1 MKNLYILQGK
11 INTKEIED
19 ATADYIAFDFIAHNF
34 LLTKKIPHSVI
45 DDHIDD
51 EERTNIFK
59 CCSEY
64 LKKLEQL
71 SDTGINFHDV
81 DLVSIVDRNELHEF
95 LMDILP
101 KIKIVTKLLE
111 DDIYKKIFVS
121 SEIHEIFSNT
131 KFASKLEKLNHVEK
145 TNLTFENIQIPLK
158 LGNQEIKFSIN
169 RKKYKTLKEN
179 VEKISGTLF
188 NLKNNMEGK
197 NKIVLLEFDPE
208 IYFELL
214 KEISSRN
221 LQPVLIN
228 FRKSSTHSISA
239 IKNLKK
245 SNSLVITP
253 ENFLEK
259 NELESIK
266 LTKTSIK
273 KILAEILENKQ
284 PFQNLISKE
293 TNFDLLLQ
301 RKIINIILQRLD
313 EYLYQILIAEKIK
326 NLDCIKGIIT
336 LNFSGETEKIFSKV
350 QDKIPIILLQHAFAN
365 YLEPLSHFD
374 ILDDYHL
381 IQNKIAVWGDIVK
394 NYLIKIRKIPE
405 NKIIVSG
412 SPKYDSYF
420 DCLLPI
426 RNKKTV
432 LVTLRPIISHME
444 GPRIKL
450 FERYQNVIQELI
462 RIFENIDDV
471 EILFK
476 LHPQQNLSNE
486 IITNMIKTNKKF
498 KILQFNPIKD
508 LLSNC
513 SLHVNIAPE
522 NFDASSVI
530 LEAMILK
537 KPTLNIQ
544 LQKNDYDFEFIKDEA
559 IKSITF
565 DSDIKNAILDL
576 LDNHKIDKLI
586 KNSQKYL
593 RKYMKNIGSASK
605 ILIDSIENSAL

>member
-19 ATADYIAFDFIAHNF
+19 ETVDYIAFDYIAHNF

-51 EERTNIFK
+51 EERENIFK
-59 CCSEY
+59 RCSEY

-111 DDIYKKIFVS
+111 DNIYKKIFVS

-197 NKIVLLEFDPE
+197 NKIILLEFDPE

-214 KEISSRN
+214 KEISSRD

-245 SNSLVITP
+245 SNSLVLTP
-253 ENFLEK
+253 KNFLEK
-259 NELESIK
+259 NELESITQ
-266 LTKTSIK
+266 TKTSIK

-301 RKIINIILQRLD
+301 RKIINIIFQRLD

-326 NLDCIKGIIT
+326 NLDCIKGILT
-336 LNFSGETEKIFSKV
+336 LNFSGETEKIFSKIRN
-350 QDKIPIILLQHAFAN
+350 KTPIILLQHAFAN

-394 NYLIKIRKIPE
+394 NYLIKIPE

-420 DCLLPI
+420 DSPLPV
-426 RNKKTV
+426 RDKKTI

-462 RIFENIDDV
+462 RIFENINDV

-498 KILQFNPIKD
+498 KILQFNPI
-508 LLSNC
+508 
-513 SLHVNIAPE
+513 
-522 NFDASSVI
+522 
-530 LEAMILK
+530 
-537 KPTLNIQ
+537 
-544 LQKNDYDFEFIKDEA
+544 
-559 IKSITF
+559 
-565 DSDIKNAILDL
+565 
-576 LDNHKIDKLI
+576 
-586 KNSQKYL
+586 
-593 RKYMKNIGSASK
+593 
-605 ILIDSIENSAL
+605 

>member
-19 ATADYIAFDFIAHNF
+19 ETVDYIAFDYIAHNF

-51 EERTNIFK
+51 EERENIFK
-59 CCSEY
+59 RCSEY

-111 DDIYKKIFVS
+111 DNIYKKIFVS

-197 NKIVLLEFDPE
+197 NKIILLEFDPE

-214 KEISSRN
+214 KEISTRD

-245 SNSLVITP
+245 SNSLVLTP
-253 ENFLEK
+253 KNFLEK
-259 NELESIK
+259 NELESITQ
-266 LTKTSIK
+266 TKTSIK
-273 KILAEILENKQ
+273 KIMEEILENKQ
-284 PFQNLISKE
+284 PFQILISKE
-293 TNFDLLLQ
+293 TNFDLLH
-301 RKIINIILQRLD
+301 
-313 EYLYQILIAEKIK
+313 
-326 NLDCIKGIIT
+326 
-336 LNFSGETEKIFSKV
+336 FFGET
-350 QDKIPIILLQHAFAN
+350 AF
-365 YLEPLSHFD
+365 
-374 ILDDYHL
+374 
-381 IQNKIAVWGDIVK
+381 
-394 NYLIKIRKIPE
+394 
-405 NKIIVSG
+405 
-412 SPKYDSYF
+412 
-420 DCLLPI
+420 
-426 RNKKTV
+426 
-432 LVTLRPIISHME
+432 
-444 GPRIKL
+444 
-450 FERYQNVIQELI
+450 
-462 RIFENIDDV
+462 
-471 EILFK
+471 
-476 LHPQQNLSNE
+476 
-486 IITNMIKTNKKF
+486 
-498 KILQFNPIKD
+498 
-508 LLSNC
+508 
-513 SLHVNIAPE
+513 
-522 NFDASSVI
+522 
-530 LEAMILK
+530 
-537 KPTLNIQ
+537 
-544 LQKNDYDFEFIKDEA
+544 
-559 IKSITF
+559 
-565 DSDIKNAILDL
+565 
-576 LDNHKIDKLI
+576 
-586 KNSQKYL
+586 
-593 RKYMKNIGSASK
+593 
-605 ILIDSIENSAL
+605 